1 MLLKALGCVMRE
13 LHIIGRNLARTR
25 QLETRKRLL
34 RLGRHL
40 NERERVLL
48 IKLEDACDDFE
59 TANDPF
65 ENGRLFDSGD
75 EDVPEVVECDGCGK
89 MVGRAGRQDWIDMTW
104 VASYCHLCVAK

>member
-1 MLLKALGCVMRE
+1 MLKDLECVTRE
-13 LHIIGRNLARTR
+13 LRIIGRNLARTR
-25 QLETRKRLL
+25 QRKTRKRLL
-34 RLGRHL
+34 RLGRNL
-40 NERERVLL
+40 DERERVLL

-65 ENGRLFDSGD
+65 ENGRLFDFGG

-89 MVGRAGRQDWIDMTW
+89 MVGRAERQDWIDMTW